1 MIWTRSP
8 KLRSRLIRLSRE
20 QNISYN
26 ETPMKETAM
35 FAKDK
40 PEPDG
45 LDQLIDELQKFIL
58 SMDRDDEKK
67 YSAMVENLA
76 KLHKL
81 RGEPSKPIS
90 KDAILTTA
98 GSILG
103 ILLILNFERLN
114 VVTSKAISFV
124 TKLR

>member
-1 MIWTRSP
+1 
-8 KLRSRLIRLSRE
+8 
-20 QNISYN
+20 
-26 ETPMKETAM
+26 M
-35 FAKDK
+35 FAKQS
-40 PEPDG
+40 EPNG
-45 LDQLIDELQKFIL
+45 LDQIIDELQQFMLTLDKDSDKYTTMVDNL
-58 SMDRDDEKK
+58 S
-67 YSAMVENLA
+67 

-81 RGEPSKPIS
+81 RGDPSKPIS

-98 GSILG
+98 GSIVG

>member
-1 MIWTRSP
+1 MNWTRSP
-8 KLRSRLIRLSRE
+8 KLRSRLLRLSRDK
-20 QNISYN
+20 NMAYN

-35 FAKDK
+35 FANKS
-40 PEPDG
+40 EPDG
-45 LDQLIDELQKFIL
+45 LDQIIDELQQFLLKIDPD
-58 SMDRDDEKK
+58 SDK
-67 YSAMVENLA
+67 YTATVENLS

-90 KDAILTTA
+90 RDAILTTA
-98 GSILG
+98 GSIVG